1 MNKYL
6 LLSICYAFISPITQA
21 QLIIGD
27 LQIEST
33 SKDNWIK
40 ITNISNKPIDKI
52 IINGRIAPEK
62 MRVLQPNKSLLFQ
75 NYTKTGKEEEEREKL
90 NNLLK
95 D

>member
-1 MNKYL
+1 MKKYL
-6 LLSICYAFISPITQA
+6 LLSICYAFISPTTQA

-62 MRVLQPNKSLLFQ
+62 MRVLQPNKSFLFQ
-75 NYTKTGKEEEEREKL
+75 NHTKTGKEEEEKEKL